1 MNELQHFAYSFTK
14 TNQHTDVWWLF
25 VAWSPMLNRTTPE
38 LSPNIIRERR
48 ILGLWRSD
56 GMHSPCWGVMI
67 HNYTSADNALSL
79 THTHK
84 HAHIYWHIQMCTT
97 ISLCSCKKK
106 DSMSDCLPFYLSMKT
121 YNRLNVQYYV
131 YFLPNRIFPSK
142 SYIIKRWK
150 MMFLH
155 RGTPKKYILKLR
167 GIIIT
172 AFE

>member
-1 MNELQHFAYSFTK
+1 MFTLKWTFLVIFIIFSICKIKNVKIKMNELQHFAYSFTK

-84 HAHIYWHIQMCTT
+84 HAYIYWHIQMCTT
-97 ISLCSCKKK
+97 ISLCSCKKRTA
-106 DSMSDCLPFYLSMKT
+106 CLIVDLFICQWKHIIDWMCNTTSIFYLT
-121 YNRLNVQYYV
+121 G
-131 YFLPNRIFPSK
+131 FFHPSRT
-142 SYIIKRWK
+142 S
-150 MMFLH
+150 
-155 RGTPKKYILKLR
+155 
-167 GIIIT
+167 
-172 AFE
+172 